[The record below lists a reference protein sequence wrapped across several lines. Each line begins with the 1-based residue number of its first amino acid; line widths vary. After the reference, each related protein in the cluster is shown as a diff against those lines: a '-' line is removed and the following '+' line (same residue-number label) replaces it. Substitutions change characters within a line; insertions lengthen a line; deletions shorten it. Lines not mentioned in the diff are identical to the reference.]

1 MLAAAIC
8 RHLADE
14 FEALTFT
21 GSQNTGNVF
30 FSNEPATPNVAVT
43 VYGRPGTP
51 ERSFKLPAADPGI
64 QIMVR
69 AEPYA
74 HRAGHDLALAIH
86 GELDHLDGVV
96 LADGTDDEVYVVGC
110 TAAQSAPIELGRD
123 ALHRPRFSLNFALSI
138 NQVTA
143 HRP

>member
-8 RHLADE
+8 QHLDE
-14 FEALTFT
+14 QFAELTFT

-30 FSNEPATPNVAVT
+30 FSNEPAAPNKAVT

-51 ERSFKLPAADPGI
+51 EQSFKLPAADPHI
-64 QIMVR
+64 QVMVR

-74 HRAGHDLALAIH
+74 HRAGFDLALAIH
-86 GELDHLDGVV
+86 GALDHLDGVSI
-96 LADGTDDEVYVVGC
+96 GTGVDEVYVVGC
-110 TAAQSAPIELGRD
+110 TAQQSAPVELGRD
-123 ALHRPRFSLNFALSI
+123 ALHRPKFSLNFTLSI
-138 NQVTA
+138 NQPSA